1 MSGAPRP
8 PPGEL
13 AQRSFD
19 RSATKSEAVQP
30 GCIGRR
36 FRSGARAPRRP
47 RSGRCGGRSYPTS
60 AASGSGFRSGAR
72 APCRPRSGRCGGRSY
87 PTSAASGSGFRSG
100 ARAPCRPRS
109 GRCGGRSYP
118 TSAASG
124 SGFRSG
130 ARAPCRPRS
139 GRCGGRSY
147 PTSAASGSGMPRDYR
162 ERAPKRAPRPLGAA
176 RRGHGPLPGPWPGCR
191 GQTGAG
197 VCSRRQA
204 PRTPGRGIRSA

>member
-1 MSGAPRP
+1 MLFPRGARSLSRLCREHRGPHRENWGRGARLTRRAREEP

-36 FRSGARAPRRP
+36 
-47 RSGRCGGRSYPTS
+47 
-60 AASGSGFRSGAR
+60 FRSGAR

-147 PTSAASGSGMPRDYR
+147 PTSAASGSGFRSG
-162 ERAPKRAPRPLGAA
+162 ARAPRRPRSGRAEGGDTRPPSLLA
-176 RRGHGPLPGPWPGCR
+176 RECHEI
-191 GQTGAG
+191 AG
-197 VCSRRQA
+197 KGS
-204 PRTPGRGIRSA
+204 